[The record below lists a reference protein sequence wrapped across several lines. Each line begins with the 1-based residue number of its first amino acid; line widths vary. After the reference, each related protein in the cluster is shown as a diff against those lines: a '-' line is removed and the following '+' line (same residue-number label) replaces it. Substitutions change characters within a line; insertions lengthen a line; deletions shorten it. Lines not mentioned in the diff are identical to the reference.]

1 MVQYSTMLFY
11 SLRKESNNMNDKQA
25 QIEGM
30 LYTHKIAMLSK
41 VLWKN
46 AESDWQSWL
55 KKSGIA
61 MNEHLILLT
70 LYAFGRATISD
81 ISKYGVMHVSTAYNF
96 AKRLEQQELL
106 NMEKDHNDKRNTYIT
121 LTDKGKALVD
131 EIFAHYDEAQNKIFN
146 ASKEFQNEMFH
157 LPSFSDV
164 HYLVAKLH
172 GKDFINDVNLC
183 QSHIRENLLDEQ

>member
-1 MVQYSTMLFY
+1 
-11 SLRKESNNMNDKQA
+11 MNDRQA

-46 AESDWQSWL
+46 AESDWQRWL

-70 LYAFGRATISD
+70 LYAFDRATISD

-96 AKRLEQQELL
+96 AKRLEQQALL

-131 EIFAHYDEAQNKIFN
+131 EIFEQYDETQNKIYN
-146 ASKEFQNEMFH
+146 ASKDFQTEMFH